1 LVETVEVISNTI
13 TNIQVK
19 KAFETQSQP
28 EALPVMHP
36 NQDAD
41 SLFNNNLDVNLVSRG
56 YILSA
61 MKAIL
66 HSRICWLAFVT
77 SLNPFSSALAEKPVD
92 LHFIGG
98 MSLGYSN
105 FDFPAKLDHD
115 LTFPVYQINGAVA
128 YKKFYAVVNL
138 ADSLSDA
145 DVSEE
150 EDVGDASR
158 YDRDISLGYQV
169 TANWG
174 VFVGYKTGKT
184 TIDYQT
190 REDLDNGQAA
200 PTRKESYKQEG
211 PFVGVSYAVKFSRAG
226 KLALSLAYADLD
238 ATNKFTRD
246 IESGDNGTPEL
257 EFDDLTGT
265 VKGKSK
271 GLSYGIRWSIPVSG
285 NLLYYASFKINDY
298 KQDLT
303 VDGKNYDNIDQTI
316 TYLTTGIIFVY

>member
-1 LVETVEVISNTI
+1 MT
-13 TNIQVK
+13 
-19 KAFETQSQP
+19 
-28 EALPVMHP
+28 
-36 NQDAD
+36 
-41 SLFNNNLDVNLVSRG
+41 
-56 YILSA
+56 
-61 MKAIL
+61 
-66 HSRICWLAFVT
+66 
-77 SLNPFSSALAEKPVD
+77 SALAEKPVD
-92 LHFIGG
+92 LHFVGG

-105 FDFPAKLDHD
+105 FDFPAKLDHK

-128 YKKFYAVVNL
+128 YKKFYVVVNL

-190 REDLDNGQAA
+190 REDLDDGGAA
-200 PTRKESYKQEG
+200 PTREESYKQEG
-211 PFVGVSYAVKFSRAG
+211 PFAGVSYALKFSNAG
-226 KLALSLAYADLD
+226 KLTLSLAYADLD

-246 IESGDNGTPEL
+246 VESDDDEDEDTEEP

-265 VKGKSK
+265 VKGDSK
-271 GLSYGIRWSIPVSG
+271 GLSYGVRWSIPVSG

-298 KQDLT
+298 QQDLT
-303 VDGKNYDNIDQTI
+303 VDGKKYDNIDQTI
-316 TYLTTGIIFVY
+316 TYFTTGIVFVY

>member
-1 LVETVEVISNTI
+1 
-13 TNIQVK
+13 
-19 KAFETQSQP
+19 
-28 EALPVMHP
+28 
-36 NQDAD
+36 
-41 SLFNNNLDVNLVSRG
+41 
-56 YILSA
+56 LSA

-66 HSRICWLAFVT
+66 HSRICWLAFVA
-77 SLNPFSSALAEKPVD
+77 SLNPMSSALAEKPVD

-128 YKKFYAVVNL
+128 YKKFYVVVNL

-145 DVSEE
+145 NVSEE
-150 EDVGDASR
+150 EDTGDASR

-184 TIDYQT
+184 EIDYQT
-190 REDLDNGQAA
+190 REALDEGG
-200 PTRKESYKQEG
+200 PVSTREESYKQEG
-211 PFVGVSYAVKFSRAG
+211 PFAGVSYALKFDQAG
-226 KLALSLAYADLD
+226 KLTLSLAYADLD
-238 ATNKFTRD
+238 ATNKFARD
-246 IESGDNGTPEL
+246 VEGDDEEDTKEP

-265 VKGKSK
+265 VRGDSK
-271 GLSYGIRWSIPVSG
+271 GLSYGVRWSIPVSG

-298 KQDLT
+298 QQDLT
-303 VDGKNYDNIDQTI
+303 VDGKKYDNIDQTI
-316 TYLTTGIIFVY
+316 TYFTTGIVFVY